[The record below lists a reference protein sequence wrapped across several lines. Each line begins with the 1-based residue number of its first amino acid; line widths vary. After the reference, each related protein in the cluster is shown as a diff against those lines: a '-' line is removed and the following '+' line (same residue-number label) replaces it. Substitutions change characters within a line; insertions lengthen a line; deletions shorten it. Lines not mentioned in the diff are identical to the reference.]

1 MLNMQAAEMP
11 AMLSANLTLVV
22 EFFWGC
28 KNLSKDFYQMNLLCL
43 INEEVINVKT

>member
-11 AMLSANLTLVV
+11 AMLSVNLTLVV
-22 EFFWGC
+22 EFFWGS